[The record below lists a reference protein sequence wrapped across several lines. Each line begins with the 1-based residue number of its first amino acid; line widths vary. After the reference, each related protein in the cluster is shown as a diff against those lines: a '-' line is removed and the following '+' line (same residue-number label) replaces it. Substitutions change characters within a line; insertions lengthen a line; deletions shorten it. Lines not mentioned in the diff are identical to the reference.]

1 MLIQALTRR
10 FKGSFLSRCCVSLNN
25 LGLATIIVASA
36 RHEMLHGILQG
47 DHFSGLQRQMHFL
60 LCKQKDAA
68 ALNMSAY
75 L

>member
-1 MLIQALTRR
+1 M
-10 FKGSFLSRCCVSLNN
+10 SLNN